1 MTDAFEGPVI
11 VVGAHP
17 DDPEFGAGGT
27 IARFTRNGQAVH
39 YVVCTDGSRGTKDR
53 TADSMELARTRA
65 REQRAAADALGV
77 GNIFFFNQSDG
88 SLTVTMELRR
98 NLARIIRQIR
108 PRLLITHD
116 PWRLYQLHPDHRA
129 AGFLTTDAFVAARD
143 HLYHPE
149 LFYDEKLEP
158 FDVSEIWFYGPAEI
172 DHFVDI
178 SQTLEQK
185 VEAVLRHA
193 SQLRDPA
200 GTAERLRARAAETGQ
215 RHGVPAAE
223 EFKRLR
229 IA

>member
-1 MTDAFEGPVI
+1 MNDAFNGPVL

-27 IARFTRNGQAVH
+27 VATFTRNGQSVH

-53 TADSMELARTRA
+53 TIDPIDLARTRA
-65 REQRAAADALGV
+65 REQRAAADVLGV
-77 GNIFFFNQSDG
+77 ASVFFFNQNDG
-88 SLTVTMELRR
+88 NLAVTSELRR
-98 NLARIIRQIR
+98 DMARIIRQVR
-108 PRLLITHD
+108 PRIVITHD

-149 LFYDEKLEP
+149 LFYDEALEP
-158 FDVSEIWFYGPAEI
+158 FDVSEIWFYGPAET

-178 SQTLEQK
+178 SPTLEQK
-185 VEAVLRHA
+185 IEAISRHE

-200 GTAERLRARAAETGQ
+200 ATAERLRARAAEAGK
-215 RHGVPAAE
+215 RHGIPAAE

-229 IA
+229 I